1 MIGTRPEA
9 IKLAPVIKEL
19 KRRQAAAPSSDLQ
32 VDIVLTGQHKEI
44 LYTALD
50 DFAIRPDIDLALMTQ
65 NQSLSGLT
73 ARLLEGVDRYLNEH
87 APDWVI
93 AQGDTTTVMASS
105 LAAYYQRICFAHVE
119 AGLRSHDL
127 YRPFPEEVNRK
138 IAAIAATLHFA
149 PTEDA
154 RKNLLLEGIG
164 HKKIMVVGNTIVDAV
179 QEISRLFS
187 GGPANGSLEQE
198 GLQKKRLILLTC
210 HRRESF
216 GKPLQNICKAIKK
229 VAASHKNCRIV
240 FPVHPNPNVRSVVFQ
255 ELAGIDGIVLTE
267 PLRYA
272 PFVNLMRES
281 SAIITDSG
289 GIQEEATTLNK
300 PLLILRNETERPEAL
315 QGCYARLIGTETMN
329 IVHAVNEV
337 LKNPK
342 SSGGMAHHVNPFGDG
357 KASLRI
363 CEAIINAQ

>member
-19 KRRQAAAPSSDLQ
+19 KRRQAVAPFSDLQ

-50 DFAIRPDIDLALMTQ
+50 DFAIKPDIDLALMTQ

-73 ARLLEGVDRYLNEH
+73 ARLLEGVDQYLDEH

-105 LAAYYQRICFAHVE
+105 LAAFYQRIRFAHVE

-138 IAAIAATLHFA
+138 IAAITATLHFA

-154 RKNLLLEGIG
+154 RKNLLQEGIG

-187 GGPANGSLEQE
+187 GGQANSSLEQE
-198 GLQKKRLILLTC
+198 CLQKKRLILLTC

-216 GKPLQNICKAIKK
+216 GKPLQNICKAIKA
-229 VAASHKNCRIV
+229 VAASHEDCRIV

-300 PLLILRNETERPEAL
+300 PLLILRDETERPEAL

-337 LKNPK
+337 LKDPK
-342 SSGGMAHHVNPFGDG
+342 SSGGMAHYANPFGDG